1 MQLPTMLQGKRKDR
15 GQEGQMLEGGSE
27 NLHMRKAIDHY
38 QPLSSPPL
46 GSSGCFLETQQGQ
59 VLAPLSCRAGRWD
72 SSGQGSHTLAP
83 IRATLGSAPAK
94 GSGASPRRRQARA
107 RPGPLRGRVPPPR
120 LAGQQ
125 QARMTATLDG
135 REEGTSKRSALGPT
149 GAAAQALARWSG
161 PGGLGEG
168 RAQSSTFNDVP
179 DTDGKAGPGKKP
191 APPAVQQAD
200 GENLP

>member
-1 MQLPTMLQGKRKDR
+1 MLLGDSTGPGAGTSELQSWALGQLWHDFT
-15 GQEGQMLEGGSE
+15 
-27 NLHMRKAIDHY
+27 
-38 QPLSSPPL
+38 QPPCSAKQCAERQPR
-46 GSSGCFLETQQGQ
+46 
-59 VLAPLSCRAGRWD
+59 V
-72 SSGQGSHTLAP
+72 GQGSHTLAP

-94 GSGASPRRRQARA
+94 GSGASPQRKQARP
-107 RPGPLRGRVPPPR
+107 RPGPLCGRVPPPR

-125 QARMTATLDG
+125 QARVTGTLDG
-135 REEGTSKRSALGPT
+135 REEGTSKRSALGPM